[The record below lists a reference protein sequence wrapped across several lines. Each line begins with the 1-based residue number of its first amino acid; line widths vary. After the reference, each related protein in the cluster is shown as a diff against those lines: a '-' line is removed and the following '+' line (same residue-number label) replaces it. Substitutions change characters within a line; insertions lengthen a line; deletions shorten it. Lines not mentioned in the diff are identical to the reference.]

1 MTPIQEAIGK
11 RSEPKT
17 FRLPPRSDLEV
28 AHRVVLRWQSS
39 WLNQQGS
46 HGRTTIAICIGMAL
60 AFHAHGF
67 TDKKMVIRHQWFRC
81 ENTPKHQIKQIW

>member
-28 AHRVVLRWQSS
+28 AHRVVLR
-39 WLNQQGS
+39 
-46 HGRTTIAICIGMAL
+46 
-60 AFHAHGF
+60 
-67 TDKKMVIRHQWFRC
+67 
-81 ENTPKHQIKQIW
+81 